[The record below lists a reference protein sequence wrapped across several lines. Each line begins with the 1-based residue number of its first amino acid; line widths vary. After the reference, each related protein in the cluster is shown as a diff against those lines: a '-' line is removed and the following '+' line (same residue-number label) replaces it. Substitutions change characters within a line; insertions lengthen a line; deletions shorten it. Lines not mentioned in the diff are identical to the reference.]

1 MTPYISSQTNTIEY
15 RYRQKFSSGDITI
28 LGALSK
34 DDISDKAI
42 RGYYKARGNF
52 KLAYGI
58 NLKIEASQT
67 NDDKYLGDYSYGSLE
82 DLDTAITLGKAAV
95 NKDRLFSG
103 NISYVKANK
112 DDNSLEEFYSLSG
125 QYKKSIKQ
133 TLLPGN
139 LFFESEAN
147 SSLNV
152 AQGGQVSRPPSSIS
166 SQIRFSNVR
175 YAGSVQ
181 ILDQSFARLT
191 SFVNSENIGSLQE
204 EFMLQYGASTTL
216 SVPLYQKRDTQ
227 IRQVIPKIMLSYNG
241 QESKTK
247 GDYFVGDNQLSLGNL
262 YAGKKMMSSSE
273 SELGFSVSG
282 GTDYRFDWS
291 DGRALDF
298 WFGGCG
304 FKTPQRFRM
313 KKLIFKPENLI
324 MWEGLTTKQI
334 ILFLLM
340 GIR

>member
-1 MTPYISSQTNTIEY
+1 MTCLGIINAAQVLIDDTVRIRSEEIKLKNSTVERAENIDRITSCEECESGFPLWHFTASSAINDVQNPNIIYRDVTLSVSGVPIGYIPYLRLPNPSVDRARGFLIPGLKITSNLGAGATLPYFIPIGESRDLLLTPYISSQTNTIEY

-139 LFFESEAN
+139 LF
-147 SSLNV
+147 LRV
-152 AQGGQVSRPPSSIS
+152 R
-166 SQIRFSNVR
+166 QIHR
-175 YAGSVQ
+175 
-181 ILDQSFARLT
+181 
-191 SFVNSENIGSLQE
+191 
-204 EFMLQYGASTTL
+204 
-216 SVPLYQKRDTQ
+216 
-227 IRQVIPKIMLSYNG
+227 
-241 QESKTK
+241 
-247 GDYFVGDNQLSLGNL
+247 
-262 YAGKKMMSSSE
+262 
-273 SELGFSVSG
+273 
-282 GTDYRFDWS
+282 
-291 DGRALDF
+291 
-298 WFGGCG
+298 
-304 FKTPQRFRM
+304 
-313 KKLIFKPENLI
+313 
-324 MWEGLTTKQI
+324 
-334 ILFLLM
+334 
-340 GIR
+340 